1 MFSQTDKTSKQLW
14 QSAPNQLALKSL
26 LIFAVASTAF
36 CGCNV
41 GKFPTSLSP
50 WKKDNIRLSGNHQEG
65 VAPPSRSFDPAPS
78 QFAQAGSATKPGS
91 STKQNVGESE
101 VANKPIRQPY
111 GSGSATKEP
120 STKPAEQVASGFGFP
135 AGSDSMFGN
144 KDKQDFSVPNAQDFR
159 QAMKNATQNAAQ
171 STTQFANNATRSAEN
186 AFQSTRNISAETFNK
201 ALSPINQVTDSAK
214 SGARSLSNKTQ
225 QAVIDFTGGG
235 DFAAKPSTTFNNP
248 EKGLEVAGQ
257 FVPAEPAVPATPNTG
272 SGGWNNDFAMT
283 PSSQRVKN
291 QFVDSG
297 FNASVEQANREA
309 QQSLKQF
316 NQQAAGRFNA
326 IKSENGFLA
335 TKAAEF
341 KTDASTASKQ
351 FQPPAAPAPT
361 VASAPANQFNNRI
374 ADTRVPS
381 FQPNPQPPTTQPTQP
396 APATNQFVATGANQ
410 FQVPSTQTQAPPTP
424 PAPRNQF
431 AQTNRN
437 GFTAQPTQPQPTT
450 PKRHILPTTTPT
462 ELARKAQQMRE
473 RIEGATE
480 PASQT
485 ADNTIQ
491 ATNDVVGNAEPNV
504 PVGYTQGGR
513 YPTTN
518 YGAYSGRERVSQVT
532 PIEPV
537 IPIPNQPILRA
548 QPGSTLPTGIQN
560 SGGSYAPGSVKSFS
574 PIH

>member
-14 QSAPNQLALKSL
+14 QSAPNRLALKSL
-26 LIFAVASTAF
+26 LIFAVASTSF

-78 QFAQAGSATKPGS
+78 QFAQAGSASKPGS
-91 STKQNVGESE
+91 STKQNVSASE

-111 GSGSATKEP
+111 GSGSGTKE
-120 STKPAEQVASGFGFP
+120 SGTKPAEQVASGFGFP
-135 AGSDSMFGN
+135 AGSDSVFGN
-144 KDKQDFSVPNAQDFR
+144 NDKQDFSVPNAQDFR

-171 STTQFANNATRSAEN
+171 STTQFANNAAGSAEN
-186 AFQSTRNISAETFNK
+186 AFQSTRDISAETFNK
-201 ALSPINQVTDSAK
+201 ALNPINQVADSAR
-214 SGARSLSNKTQ
+214 SGAQSLSNKTQ

-235 DFAAKPSTTFNNP
+235 DFAAKPSTTPNTP
-248 EKGLEVAGQ
+248 EKALEVQGEIATTASAPAPKTAG
-257 FVPAEPAVPATPNTG
+257 A
-272 SGGWNNDFAMT
+272 WNNDFAMT
-283 PSSQRVKN
+283 ASSQRVKN
-291 QFVDSG
+291 QFVGTD
-297 FNASVEQANREA
+297 FNASVEQANKEA
-309 QQSLKQF
+309 QQSMKQF
-316 NQQAAGRFNA
+316 NQQAMDRFNA

-335 TKAAEF
+335 TTAADF
-341 KTDASTASKQ
+341 KSGARTASNQ
-351 FQPPAAPAPT
+351 LQPPTAPAPT
-361 VASAPANQFNNRI
+361 VASAPANQFNRGI
-374 ADTRVPS
+374 ADTRAPS
-381 FQPNPQPPTTQPTQP
+381 FQPNPQPPTTQPTQS
-396 APATNQFVATGANQ
+396 APATNQFAATGANQ
-410 FQVPSTQTQAPPTP
+410 FQVPSTQTQAPQTTP
-424 PAPRNQF
+424 LAPRNEF

-437 GFTAQPTQPQPTT
+437 SFAAQPRPTT
-450 PKRHILPTTTPT
+450 PKRHVLPTTTPD
-462 ELARKAQQMRE
+462 ELARKAQQLRE

-480 PASQT
+480 PARQT

-548 QPGSTLPTGIQN
+548 QSGTTLPTGIQN
-560 SGGSYAPGSVKSFS
+560 SNGSYAPGSVKSIS
-574 PIH
+574 PLH